1 LSVAAGVALVAGML
15 VALAGTAQAATK
27 YWTGGATPSA
37 QRQVWTNA
45 FNWGSAPGGTGDG
58 MPGSGDD
65 VIIDHNST
73 NAPLLNFNILTL
85 PYTINSLTIGT
96 NTAAGYTNST
106 LTIANGNV
114 SNKILNVTLDVLIGA
129 TGTVTHAAE
138 TSTSTSIDTENHRL
152 CMVVGGNMTIA
163 LGGKINVTGRGYTG
177 NAGPGTGNSHNAAA
191 AGHGGEGGN
200 YLTNVGGTT
209 YGSVT
214 NPVNSGSGDAG
225 YNLAGA
231 AGGGVVRLAIA
242 GGLTLNGSILA
253 DAYLPGTAYQY
264 GRCAGGSVNISAATL
279 AGNGSIYARGADGS
293 SDVGDA
299 GAGGGRIAVVLTNAD
314 DTAFAGL
321 AAIRANGGNDTTIW
335 GAAGTIYLKGT
346 NQTYGSVIVD
356 NNGYAAYP
364 SASTLIKNQTLL
376 LDRIVATNSG
386 VVIMGS
392 GGILDL
398 TQGCALRS
406 YGSSRFIPTGGQIL
420 WPAAYTLTNVTLS
433 WSGTGGIAITSD
445 VTVAS
450 GALLTHETI
459 TSTGSNPE
467 NHKLIASIVGN
478 LTVASGGQINVSAKG
493 YGQDQGPGGF
503 VNGTIGGGSHGG
515 EGGRINSTTYGSVTN
530 PVRAGTGGEIMNNGG
545 GNAGGVALLIIRD
558 GLTVNG
564 TIAADGQVVAN
575 TLVDGYGAG
584 GSVNIVAASLAGSGT
599 ISANG
604 GYQTGTGSG
613 SGGGGGRIAVVL
625 TNADDTAFAGLAAI
639 RAYGGPLKGAYE
651 NGAAGTVYL
660 KGTNTVYGRLL
671 VDNTNSATR
680 RTLVGPLVT
689 DATVGDVLIRN
700 RGYLGLTNQTLT
712 VYGSWSNGASFLA
725 NAGGI
730 VKFDGTGALG
740 TNTLF
745 GSSTFSSVICTNA
758 GKTLLFQAGKTNTI
772 MTALNIAGASGGA
785 GNAISL
791 LPATAGQQ
799 WFIKVTNSITPTLS
813 YLIVSNSTAVT
824 TANGQTL
831 AATFSTVADV
841 GVDNS
846 LGINTNWLFPSP
858 QPKVW
863 DGSASTSWRNDENW
877 TPPGV
882 PTPIDVS
889 ITIPSGGNQPVLNAS
904 YLNYTCPFTIESGA
918 SLSLG
923 GWNMTLGGLV
933 TNAGTIIATGSE
945 TLTFTSNVVF
955 TATGQFTPASS
966 TVILNGSGAQ
976 SATLNGQTFYNLS
989 IANANAVTVTD
1000 SFAARNLTFPATGA
1014 NVTFGDGFAVTNLT
1028 LSVTG
1033 AATLNFAATKTYTVR
1048 NALYLRG
1055 ASSANR
1061 AVLTS
1066 SGTWYLNA
1074 PGYYTARQLS
1084 VANSD
1089 ATGSGKI
1096 LYAVDSV
1103 DGGGS
1108 SCTYWNF
1115 GTGNK
1120 LWAGTNTA
1128 WATDGNWLP
1137 SGAPVASSMV
1147 FIDGSTNTI
1156 PKVSAAT
1163 TIAGLTMAGFAGAA
1177 GLTVDMPFAGPDS
1190 LAVSG
1195 DVNILTNATVTHTQ
1209 GNETYR
1215 LAMNIVGNLTIYGG
1229 GKIDVTGKGF
1239 TSGSPGAPSII
1250 RNGAGHGGEGGG
1262 TAGGTTYGS
1271 VTNPVRC
1278 GSYGNGGDIIAGG
1291 GVVKLTIGGT
1301 LTLNANASIQA
1312 DGAVGSGNESGGSGG
1327 SVNIAAAALAGS
1339 GRISANGGRGNNAGT
1354 PGPGA
1359 GGGRIALVLTNNN
1372 DSAFD
1377 AWLANTNITAY
1388 GGRGSGGS
1396 TEAGGAGTVY
1406 LKGADRTYGR
1416 LIVDNSTNSTTRRT
1430 LLNSAVT
1437 DKTVGDVVL
1446 RNQGYMS
1453 ITNVETLTVYGSWS
1467 NAVATNAISGGTV
1480 EFAGAAPATIWGGN
1494 TWSNLTITTAG
1505 KVVSFE
1511 HSKTQTVY
1519 GIPAFSNVT
1528 LRSTL
1533 DNTQWH
1539 LRKSGNG
1546 YQDVGVV
1553 TVSDS
1558 NAGTAGTHLTFRGA
1572 IGSVVSDPQND
1583 NWGSFKAKGT
1593 MILLR

>member
-15 VALAGTAQAATK
+15 VALAGSAQAATK
-27 YWTGGATPSA
+27 YWRGGATPAA
-37 QRQVWTNA
+37 QAQVWTNA
-45 FNWGSAPGGTGDG
+45 ANWESSPGVADSAG

-129 TGTVTHAAE
+129 TGTVTHAANPAGAGE
-138 TSTSTSIDTENHRL
+138 THRL
-152 CMVVGGNMTIA
+152 YLNVGGNVTIA
-163 LGGKINVTGRGYTG
+163 AGGKINVSSRGYLG
-177 NAGPGTGNSHNAAA
+177 DGPGDGNR
-191 AGHGGEGGN
+191 GGGGYGGEGGSD
-200 YLTNVGGTT
+200 NVIYGGTT

-214 NPVNSGSGDAG
+214 NPVNCGSGG
-225 YNLAGA
+225 GINNVA

-242 GGLTLNGSILA
+242 GGLTLNGSIAA
-253 DAYLPGTAYQY
+253 DGLSTGDAGVWQDAS
-264 GRCAGGSVNISAATL
+264 GAGGSINISAGTL
-279 AGNGSIYARGADGS
+279 AGTGTVSAVGGTELATGQGTGS
-293 SDVGDA
+293 S
-299 GAGGGRIAVVLTNAD
+299 GGGRIAIVLTNAD
-314 DTAFAGL
+314 DTAYTSL
-321 AAIRANGGNDTTIW
+321 VVRANGGGGSAP

-346 NQTYGSVIVD
+346 NQTYGTLIVNNSGGSASRKTLYQTNTNQFDTIITTNGALFVLGTNAQLTMTGCNWLSETNSKIIVIT
-356 NNGYAAYP
+356 G
-364 SASTLIKNQTLL
+364 SGQIIASTLTIPTNATLSCSGTNRFTL
-376 LDRIVATNSG
+376 NSEVIVAA
-386 VVIMGS
+386 
-392 GGILDL
+392 GG
-398 TQGCALRS
+398 RM
-406 YGSSRFIPTGGQIL
+406 
-420 WPAAYTLTNVTLS
+420 
-433 WSGTGGIAITSD
+433 
-445 VTVAS
+445 
-450 GALLTHETI
+450 THETI

-467 NHKLIASIVGN
+467 NHKLIATINGSLNVM
-478 LTVASGGQINVSAKG
+478 TGGQINVSAKG
-493 YGQDQGPGGF
+493 YGLENGPGGF
-503 VNGTIGGGSHGG
+503 VNNTTGGGSHGG
-515 EGGRINSTTYGSVTN
+515 EGGGINSTTYGSITN
-530 PVRAGTGGEIMNNGG
+530 PVRAGTGGELYNNAG

-575 TLVDGYGAG
+575 NSRDGYGAG

-604 GYQTGTGSG
+604 GYNTGASGTG
-613 SGGGGGRIAVVL
+613 SGGGGGRIAIVL
-625 TNADDTAFAGLAAI
+625 TNADDTAFAGLSAI

-660 KGTNTVYGRLL
+660 KGTNTVYGRLI
-671 VDNTNSATR
+671 VDNNLSATR
-680 RTLVGPLVT
+680 RTLVSASVT
-689 DATVGDVLIRN
+689 DTTVGDVLIRN
-700 RGYLGLTNQTLT
+700 SGYLGLTNQTLT

-745 GSSTFSSVICTNA
+745 GATTFGTLVCTNA

-772 MTALNIAGASGGA
+772 MTGLNIAGASGA

-846 LGINTNWLFPSP
+846 LGINTNWSFPSP

-863 DGSASTSWRNDENW
+863 DGSASTSWGNDENW
-877 TPPGV
+877 TPSGV
-882 PTPIDVS
+882 PTPTDLS
-889 ITIPSGGNQPVLNAS
+889 ITIPSVGNQPVLNAN

-966 TVILNGSGAQ
+966 TVILNGSGVQ

-1033 AATLNFAATKTYTVR
+1033 AATLNFAATTYTVR

-1137 SGAPVASSMV
+1137 SGAPGASSMV

-1177 GLTVDMPFAGPDS
+1177 GLNVDMPFAGPDS

-1215 LAMNIVGNLTIYGG
+1215 LAMNVVGNLTIYGG

-1239 TSGSPGAPSII
+1239 ISGSPGVASLN

-1278 GSYGNGGDIIAGG
+1278 GSHAIGDGTVVGG
-1291 GVVKLTIGGT
+1291 GVVKLTVGGT

-1312 DGAVGSGNESGGSGG
+1312 DGAFGTGNDAGASGG

-1339 GRISANGGRGNNAGT
+1339 GRISANGGRGNDTGT
-1354 PGPGA
+1354 PSPGA

-1388 GGRGSGGS
+1388 GGTGSGGS

-1572 IGSVVSDPQND
+1572 VGSVVSDPQND
-1583 NWGSFKAKGT
+1583 NWDSFKAKGT